1 MVYITANYKK
11 MHVLKNANEI
21 FQNLCSLI
29 KNFGAK
35 FYNYGINKCIY
46 NEQVNLIER
55 GIL

>member
-1 MVYITANYKK
+1 MRD
-11 MHVLKNANEI
+11 LKNVSVI
-21 FQNLCSLI
+21 FQNLCFLT